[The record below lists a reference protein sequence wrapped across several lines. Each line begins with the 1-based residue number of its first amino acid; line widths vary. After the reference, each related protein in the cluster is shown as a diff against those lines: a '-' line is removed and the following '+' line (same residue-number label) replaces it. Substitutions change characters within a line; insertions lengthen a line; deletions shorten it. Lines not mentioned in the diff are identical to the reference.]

1 MREHVASIP
10 RRTVLRGV
18 AVGGGF
24 AAAGVLAAC
33 GDDGDSASS
42 EPSETSSAPVTV
54 PTGDVGVGSGV
65 IVAEQYVVTQP
76 TEGEFMAFTA
86 ICTHSGCVVAS
97 VSDNT
102 IQCDCHGSAFDA
114 ATGEVTNGPA
124 TEALAEAPVSVE
136 GDEIVVG

>member
-1 MREHVASIP
+1 MSEHVAPIP

-18 AVGGGF
+18 AVGGGI
-24 AAAGVLAAC
+24 AAAGALAAC
-33 GDDGDSASS
+33 GDDGDSTSAESS
-42 EPSETSSAPVTV
+42 ESTSGPVTV
-54 PTGDVGVGSGV
+54 SASEVGVGSGV
-65 IVAEQYVVTQP
+65 IVDEQYVVTQP
-76 TEGEFMAFTA
+76 AEGEFMAFTA

-102 IQCDCHGSAFDA
+102 IQCDCHGSTYDA

-136 GDEIVVG
+136 NDEIVVG

>member
-1 MREHVASIP
+1 MSERVAPIP

-18 AVGGGF
+18 AVGGGI

-33 GDDGDSASS
+33 GDDGDTSS
-42 EPSETSSAPVTV
+42 ESSESSSAPVTV
-54 PTGDVGVGSGV
+54 STSDVGVGSGV

-102 IQCDCHGSAFDA
+102 IQCDCHGSTYDA

-136 GDEIVVG
+136 NDEIVVG

>member
-1 MREHVASIP
+1 MSEHVPPIP

-18 AVGGGF
+18 AVGGGI

-42 EPSETSSAPVTV
+42 ESTESASGPVTV
-54 PTGDVGVGSGV
+54 STSEVSVGGGV
-65 IVAEQYVVTQP
+65 IVEEQYVVTQP
-76 TEGEFMAFTA
+76 TDGEFMAFTA
-86 ICTHSGCVVAS
+86 ICTHAGCVVAS

-102 IQCDCHGSAFDA
+102 IQCDCHGSTYDA

-124 TEALAEAPVSVE
+124 PEALAEVPVSVE